1 MKKIVI
7 LLCVLMLSACS
18 TRFAYNNIDW
28 LVYWYL
34 DDYVELN
41 TEQEEQFDSML
52 AKWMQWHKTQELPK
66 YKQQLQD
73 IINEVEQGQLNH
85 SKFVAHRERA
95 RSHWERARNYVAQ
108 DIVTIAKTLD
118 KEQVEYFF
126 NALEKQNKEEEEEI
140 LENQA
145 RSAEKRRER
154 WIKRNQKSVKGWIG
168 KLQPEQNELIES
180 FRERFESTGA
190 LWLEYRRKYQSALK
204 TVFDFPERGAQF
216 EAALL
221 ELITN
226 PEQYR
231 SEAFNQITQ
240 SNIEASSEYFLGLLA
255 LSSNKQKEKLVD
267 EINELIEDIEYLA
280 K

>member
-7 LLCVLMLSACS
+7 LLCVLMISACS
-18 TRFAYNNIDW
+18 TRFAYNNINW

-34 DDYVELN
+34 DDYVELSSK
-41 TEQEEQFDSML
+41 QEDQFDEML
-52 AKWMQWHKTQELPK
+52 AKWMQWHKAQELPK

-73 IINEVEQGQLNH
+73 IIKEVEQDQLDP

-95 RSHWERARNYVAQ
+95 RSHWERARSYVAP
-108 DIVTIAKTLD
+108 DIVTLAKTLD
-118 KEQVEYFF
+118 EEQIEYFF
-126 NALEKQNKEEEEEI
+126 NALEKQNKEDEDEI
-140 LENQA
+140 FENKE
-145 RSAEKRRER
+145 RSDEKRKER
-154 WIKRNQKSVKGWIG
+154 WIKRNQKNVKGWIG
-168 KLQPEQNELIES
+168 KLQPEQKEFIETYT
-180 FRERFESTGA
+180 ERFESTSV
-190 LWLEYRRKYQSALK
+190 LWLEYRREYQRALK
-204 TVFDFPERGAQF
+204 AVFDNPERGAKF

-221 ELITN
+221 ELIIN

-255 LSSNKQKEKLVD
+255 LSSNKQKEKLVG
-267 EINELIEDIEYLA
+267 EINDLIEDVEYLA